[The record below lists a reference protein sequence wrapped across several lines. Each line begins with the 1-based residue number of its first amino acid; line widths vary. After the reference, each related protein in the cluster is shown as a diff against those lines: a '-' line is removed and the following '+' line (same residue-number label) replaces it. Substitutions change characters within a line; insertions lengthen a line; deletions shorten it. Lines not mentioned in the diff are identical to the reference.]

1 MPSKNQRGKN
11 GEQNVFKMTHYISF
25 YIPEGDKESREAIKT
40 RLDWIGTGSSK
51 IPKKGKSVCLEIT
64 EQGILCDRPI
74 WWEDADP
81 SATSIS
87 FSELHEIY
95 IMRRNSKKLIIDL
108 RSVKLNQK
116 RLVFFEGKNADQ
128 IKALVSE
135 VKSKVKAIEEEK
147 SKAEKENEVKSPS
160 GEISPSPVEALSQ
173 PTVISPS
180 TQSQQEKVTDAA
192 EKNVQPSLTPDGAE
206 NQMTYDQTGQPAVNL
221 NMRQQVP
228 PGTKTENKIIIPR
241 NSGYLVTL
249 TQSTGLPAYHE
260 TAVSPPPFKP
270 VPTSAL
276 PEYARAPNSG
286 TTTTLIKNGSTKPGT
301 PVYELVPGLNQNA
314 VFSHGPGNSIK
325 IVFDNVPMMTRK
337 SVISA
342 VTHQPNWNPPKSLSQ
357 SAAIKVAP
365 NNLSPWSAQPVA
377 VSNRQTWQNVWYDQP
392 EHIIIPRT
400 NQRSESVP
408 QVTVLD
414 DGWGYPK
421 YSLQGMAGRAPSLL
435 RDGDRYC
442 YTPNKSQDYGMQ
454 KPLQAVSYNV
464 ERSHPTIWI
473 DRYKME
479 PDRPNL
485 NASNARYLNGAPSC
499 LPNELHILRAT
510 PCSPG
515 MENNMQPGRRMPPN
529 SVNFDSNAG
538 GLPTN
543 VPFTY
548 QGGQPGKD
556 YRSMNT
562 MSYRPEYVQW
572 EKNEQTSQSRSPM
585 VGYH

>member
-11 GEQNVFKMTHYISF
+11 GEQNVFKLTHYVSF
-25 YIPEGDKESREAIKT
+25 YIPAEDKECREAIKT

-64 EQGILCDRPI
+64 EQGILCDRPV

-95 IMRRNSKKLIIDL
+95 IMRRSSKKLIIDI

-128 IKALVSE
+128 ITTLVSE
-135 VKSKVKAIEEEK
+135 VKNKVKTIEEEK
-147 SKAEKENEVKSPS
+147 KKAEKENEVKSPS

-180 TQSQQEKVTDAA
+180 TQPQQKKATDAS
-192 EKNVQPSLTPDGAE
+192 EQSVQPSMTPNVGAE
-206 NQMTYDQTGQPAVNL
+206 NQMTGQPAVNL
-221 NMRQQVP
+221 NMRQQVL
-228 PGTKTENKIIIPR
+228 PGMKTENKIIIPR

-249 TQSTGLPAYHE
+249 TQSTGLPDYHE
-260 TAVSPPPFKP
+260 IAVSPPPFKP
-270 VPTSAL
+270 VPKSAV
-276 PEYARAPNSG
+276 PEYARAPNSS
-286 TTTTLIKNGSTKPGT
+286 TTTTLIKNGSTKPNT
-301 PVYELVPGLNQNA
+301 PMYEFVPAPNQNA

-337 SVISA
+337 SVIST
-342 VTHQPNWNPPKSLSQ
+342 VTHQPSWNPPKSLSQ
-357 SAAIKVAP
+357 SPAIKVAP
-365 NNLSPWSAQPVA
+365 NNLSPWSAQPA
-377 VSNRQTWQNVWYDQP
+377 VSNRQTWQNVWYGQP

-421 YSLQGMAGRAPSLL
+421 YPSQGMADRAPSVL
-435 RDGDRYC
+435 RDTDRYC

-454 KPLQAVSYNV
+454 RPLKAVSYNV

-473 DRYKME
+473 DRYRME
-479 PDRPNL
+479 PDHPNL
-485 NASNARYLNGAPSC
+485 NASNARYLNGGPSH
-499 LPNELHILRAT
+499 LPNELHFLRTT

-515 MENNMQPGRRMPPN
+515 MENNMQPGRRMIPN
-529 SVNFDSNAG
+529 SVNFDSTAG
-538 GLPTN
+538 GLPTS
-543 VPFTY
+543 VPFSY

-556 YRSMNT
+556 YRSMST
-562 MSYRPEYVQW
+562 MTYRPEYVQW
-572 EKNEQTSQSRSPM
+572 EKNEQTSQCRSPM